1 VSSAAGP
8 AASRPNA
15 SFWTLQVGGWLAFG
29 AAMALSR
36 LGTFPLGYMAATKG
50 VLTLTG
56 LVTSL
61 GLRAVYRRLLRRG
74 VTAQGLIAAALAAS
88 CVGSLVWTPAAN
100 ALAALV
106 TRGGY
111 RVGASFG
118 APLLLFDGVAYH
130 AVALLAWSLLYLG
143 ITHHEA
149 LQAERERSLR
159 AEALAH
165 RARLQALRYQLQPH
179 FLFNTLNAVSTL
191 VVEHRTAEAGRMI
204 ARLSD
209 FLRLTLDGADAEE
222 VLLDEEIEFVRRYL
236 EIERVRFGERLAVSI
251 DVEPEA
257 GAARVPSMILQ
268 PIVENAVRHAVA
280 RNAEGGR
287 LSVSAARVGGVL
299 RLAVADDGP
308 GLAGRPAAGE
318 GIGLT
323 NTRERLRQAYGD
335 AHRLELLPGEGGGVR
350 AVLELPFRSAN
361 AVVPRVE
368 RDAQMA
374 VAAPGGAGER
384 R

>member
-1 VSSAAGP
+1 VSPAAGP
-8 AASRPNA
+8 AVLRPGV

-36 LGTFPLGYMAATKG
+36 LGTFPLGYMTATKG

-61 GLRAVYRRLLRRG
+61 GLRAVYRAMLRRG
-74 VTAQGLIAAALAAS
+74 ATAQALVAAALAAS
-88 CVGSLVWTPAAN
+88 CVGSLVWTPTAN
-100 ALAALV
+100 ALTALV
-106 TRGGY
+106 TRGAYG
-111 RVGASFG
+111 VGASLG

-191 VVEHRTAEAGRMI
+191 VVERRTAEAGRMI

-222 VLLDEEIEFVRRYL
+222 VALDDEIEFVRRYL
-236 EIERVRFGERLAVSI
+236 EIEQVRFGDRLAVSI
-251 DVEPEA
+251 DVEPGA
-257 GAARVPSMILQ
+257 GEARVPSMILQ

-287 LSVSAARVGGVL
+287 LSISA
-299 RLAVADDGP
+299 RLAGGALCLAVTDDGP
-308 GLAGRPAAGE
+308 GLAGRASTGE

-335 AHRLELLPGEGGGVR
+335 AHRLELLPAEGGGVR
-350 AVLELPFRSAN
+350 AVLELPFRPAN
-361 AVVPRVE
+361 AVARFE
-368 RDAQMA
+368 RHARA
-374 VAAPGGAGER
+374 RAPAAGGAA
-384 R
+384 

>member
-1 VSSAAGP
+1 MSPAAGP
-8 AASRPNA
+8 AVLRPGV

-36 LGTFPLGYMAATKG
+36 LGTFPLGYMTATKG

-56 LVTSL
+56 LVMSL
-61 GLRAVYRRLLRRG
+61 GLRAVYRAMLRRG
-74 VTAQGLIAAALAAS
+74 ATAQALVAAALAAS
-88 CVGSLVWTPAAN
+88 CVGSLVWTPTAN
-100 ALAALV
+100 ALTALV
-106 TRGGY
+106 TRGAYG
-111 RVGASFG
+111 VGASLG

-191 VVEHRTAEAGRMI
+191 VVERRTAEAGRMI

-222 VLLDEEIEFVRRYL
+222 VVLDDEIEFVRRYL
-236 EIERVRFGERLAVSI
+236 EIEQVRFGDRLAVSI
-251 DVEPEA
+251 DVEPGA
-257 GAARVPSMILQ
+257 GEARVPSMILQ

-280 RNAEGGR
+280 RNA
-287 LSVSAARVGGVL
+287 
-299 RLAVADDGP
+299 
-308 GLAGRPAAGE
+308 
-318 GIGLT
+318 
-323 NTRERLRQAYGD
+323 
-335 AHRLELLPGEGGGVR
+335 GGGG
-350 AVLELPFRSAN
+350 FRSR
-361 AVVPRVE
+361 RVS
-368 RDAQMA
+368 R
-374 VAAPGGAGER
+374 AAPCAWPSRTTARGWPDARPPARGSA
-384 R
+384 